1 HLLATRAKDVE
12 TGRAVYRMVDWY
24 KDYASKFGAVLN
36 NNPSPGNIA
45 GGLLNIT
52 IKSLGAIAK
61 AGTTRIEGVVEY
73 AETPTAR
80 GLNLMQGPGYD
91 QESTPGL
98 VAAGATVIVFT
109 TGRGTTIGN
118 AIAPVIKLA
127 SNSDVFARMGNDLD
141 LSAGGVIDG
150 TETIDEVGSRVFE
163 HIRQVASGDVLAKAE
178 QHKHRE
184 FQFWAEQTVSL

>member
-1 HLLATRAKDVE
+1 
-12 TGRAVYRMVDWY
+12 MVDWY
-24 KDYASKFGAVLN
+24 KEYASKFGAVLN
-36 NNPSPGNIA
+36 ENPSPGNIA

-61 AGTTRIEGVVEY
+61 AGTTRVEGVIEY
-73 AETPTAR
+73 AEPPKAR
-80 GLNLMQGPGYD
+80 GVNLMQGPGYD

-98 VAAGATVIVFT
+98 VAAGATVVVFT

-127 SNSDVFARMGNDLD
+127 SNTPVFERMRNDLD

-150 TETIDEVGSRVFE
+150 TETIDDVGAQVFE
-163 HIRQVASGDVLAKAE
+163 RVRRTASGQMAKAE
-178 QHKHRE
+178 EHKHRE